1 MTIKLF
7 EAPLEATES
16 AAQLEAPIASRVL
29 FAGLASLVAI
39 IPALTAACTAFRVMR
54 FYATLVNAES
64 AGKAHVISSLDLFN
78 TPMVI
83 ALGISALLAFVIALL
98 LAVEPKRQLAAV
110 GLPFSIGIPIIAAI
124 PSFMLW
130 SVETTTL
137 DLLAGK
143 LVGGSV
149 EEVAQRINLLLV
161 AAIVWGLGAVGVASI
176 CSLVSLIIPVSKRS
190 DALSLRRAFVWAVT
204 GVLLLV
210 FAGAYF
216 VVV

>member
-16 AAQLEAPIASRVL
+16 APQLDASFASRFL

-39 IPALTAACTAFRVMR
+39 IPALAAAFTAFRVSR
-54 FYATLVNAES
+54 FYASMTNAES
-64 AGKAHVISSLDLFN
+64 TGSAHVMGNLNIFN

-83 ALGISALLAFVIALL
+83 ALGTAALLAFVIALL
-98 LAVEPKRQLAAV
+98 LAVEPKRLLASV
-110 GLPFSIGIPIIAAI
+110 GLPFSIGIPVIASI
-124 PSFMLW
+124 PAFMLW

-137 DLLAGK
+137 DLLSGK
-143 LVGGSV
+143 LTGGSV
-149 EEVAQRINLLLV
+149 DEVAQRISLLLM
-161 AAIVWGLGAVGVASI
+161 AAMVWGLGAVGLVGV
-176 CSLVSLIIPVSKRS
+176 CSLVSLLIPVSKRA

-210 FAGAYF
+210 FAGAYL
-216 VVV
+216 VLV

>member
-7 EAPLEATES
+7 DEPLEATE
-16 AAQLEAPIASRVL
+16 AAQQLDVSIASRIL

-39 IPALTAACTAFRVMR
+39 IPALTAAFTAFRVTR
-54 FYATLVNAES
+54 FYASMTSAEHTGR
-64 AGKAHVISSLDLFN
+64 AYVTSSLDLFN
-78 TPMVI
+78 TPMVV
-83 ALGISALLAFVIALL
+83 ALGIAALLAFIIALI
-98 LAVEPKRQLAAV
+98 LAVEPKRQLASV
-110 GLPFSIGIPIIAAI
+110 GVPFSIGIPVVASI
-124 PSFMLW
+124 PALLLW

-137 DLLAGK
+137 DLLSGK

-149 EEVAQRINLLLV
+149 EEVAQRISLLLM
-161 AAIVWGLGAVGVASI
+161 AAMVWGLLAVGVTCA
-176 CSLVSLIIPVSKRS
+176 CAVVSLFIPVSKRT
-190 DALSLRRAFVWAVT
+190 DPLSLRRAFVWAVI

>member
-7 EAPLEATES
+7 EEPLEATES
-16 AAQLEAPIASRVL
+16 APPLEASIASRIL

-39 IPALTAACTAFRVMR
+39 IPALTAAFTAFRVTR
-54 FYATLVNAES
+54 FYASMTNAENTGS
-64 AGKAHVISSLDLFN
+64 AHVMSNLDLFN
-78 TPMVI
+78 TPMVV
-83 ALGISALLAFVIALL
+83 ALGTAALLAFVIALI
-98 LAVEPKRQLAAV
+98 LAVEPKRQLASV
-110 GLPFSIGIPIIAAI
+110 GLPFSIGIPLIAAI
-124 PSFMLW
+124 PAFMLW

-137 DLLAGK
+137 DLLSGK
-143 LVGGSV
+143 LSGGSV
-149 EEVAQRINLLLV
+149 AEVAQRINLLLL
-161 AAIVWGLGAVGVASI
+161 AAMVWGLLAVGITFVSSI
-176 CSLVSLIIPVSKRS
+176 VSLCIPVSKRT

>member
-1 MTIKLF
+1 LTIKLF
-7 EAPLEATES
+7 EEPLDATES
-16 AAQLEAPIASRVL
+16 ATQLDVSVASRIL

-39 IPALTAACTAFRVMR
+39 IPALTAAFTAFRVSR
-54 FYATLVNAES
+54 FYATLVNAEN
-64 AGKAHVISSLDLFN
+64 AGSAHVISSLDLFN
-78 TPMVI
+78 TPMVV

-98 LAVEPKRQLAAV
+98 LAVEPKRQLASV
-110 GLPFSIGIPIIAAI
+110 GLPFSIGIPLIASI

-137 DLLAGK
+137 DLLSGK

-149 EEVAQRINLLLV
+149 DEVAQRISLLLM
-161 AAIVWGLGAVGVASI
+161 AAIVWGLGVVGVTFVCA
-176 CSLVSLIIPVSKRS
+176 LVSLIIPVSKRT

-204 GVLLLV
+204 GMLLLV